1 MGEEEEERERER
13 GRETGNEDGMRER
26 ERERDTGERKLRKK
40 LVFFFKREKRN
51 REARQQT
58 LRLQKPHN
66 ESATPAH

>member
-40 LVFFFKREKRN
+40 VGVLFQERETKQRGKTTDTPI
-51 REARQQT
+51 A
-58 LRLQKPHN
+58 K
-66 ESATPAH
+66 AT